1 MSMKIVVPDD
11 FPVVLTGSPAERRL
25 RTLGDVTVYTEPGAE
40 QETELVRRI
49 GDADIVVNLRA
60 YTRFSESALTACP
73 SLRMISIWAQ
83 ERTTLIWPRAT
94 GEASRLRTR
103 QG

>member
-25 RTLGDVTVYTEPGAE
+25 RALGDVTIYIERGAE

-49 GDADIVVNLRA
+49 GDAEVKVGTVRPQPLLKLPCRSNMLKQTGGRS
-60 YTRFSESALTACP
+60 RGGHP
-73 SLRMISIWAQ
+73 SRSL
-83 ERTTLIWPRAT
+83 
-94 GEASRLRTR
+94 
-103 QG
+103 